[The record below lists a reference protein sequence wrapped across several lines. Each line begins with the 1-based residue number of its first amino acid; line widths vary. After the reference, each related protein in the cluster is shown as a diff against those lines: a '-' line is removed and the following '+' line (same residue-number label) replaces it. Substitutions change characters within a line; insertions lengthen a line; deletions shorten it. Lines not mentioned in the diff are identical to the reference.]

1 MSVDLEPRRIVSLEE
16 DGNAVDMEVYLE
28 VEIEDRVYALLVPA
42 DLSVDLVEV
51 TSKNDE
57 ETLVPVAPETVAN
70 LNSEINEGLKAWR
83 VNFLVEDGE
92 AILRGDPDEAFYA
105 DCETV
110 EVDTEDGESEDF
122 VVLLE
127 LSTGDSTYL
136 LLTALTP
143 ELIAAELVGE
153 GSARSLDDDELQELE
168 DIFREALSMD
178 EDL

>member
-1 MSVDLEPRRIVSLEE
+1 MSADLEPRRIVSLEE
-16 DGNAVDMEVYLE
+16 DGTAMDMEVYLE
-28 VEIEDRVYALLVPA
+28 VEIEDHVYALLVPA

-51 TSKNDE
+51 TTKDDE
-57 ETLVPVAPETVAN
+57 ETLVPVESEVIAS
-70 LNSEINEGLKAWR
+70 LSSEINDGLKAWR
-83 VNFLVEDGE
+83 VNFLYEDGE

-127 LSTGDSTYL
+127 LATGNSTYL

-143 ELIAAELVGE
+143 ELIAAELMSE
-153 GSARSLDDDELQELE
+153 GTARSLTDDELQELE